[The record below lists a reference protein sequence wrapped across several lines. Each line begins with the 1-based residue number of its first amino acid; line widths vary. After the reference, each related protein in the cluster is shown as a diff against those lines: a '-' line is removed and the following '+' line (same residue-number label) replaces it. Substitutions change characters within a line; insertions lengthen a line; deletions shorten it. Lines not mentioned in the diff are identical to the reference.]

1 MDNNT
6 NEIMQSLNELRRTV
20 EGRLDDCLT
29 REKAEKLVT
38 EIVNKTHPAETKAV
52 LPENPSTEDVMQRA
66 AAFRTSRRAAW
77 NSDYGRK
84 FGDMKTFLSMARKAY
99 AGMAEGNGPDGGYL
113 VPTEFSSEV
122 LRLLSDTAAIFKL
135 ARVVPM
141 AAFKRDV
148 PVQATGVSVAWAEEA
163 ASRASSKPT
172 FGKVTQQAKVMAAII
187 KCTDELLRDSALDLQ
202 AFLSE
207 MVAEAMALEIER
219 VALAGK
225 TASGDPFNGVL
236 NASGVQSVSMASTA
250 VSFDDVLELIFKLND
265 AYARDAAIVINR
277 AGLKKLMKL
286 HDDRGNY
293 LWQPPAGN
301 LPAAIWGVPY
311 VLSSQLPANLGTG
324 SDETAALFGRFGQYL
339 WVSPREEMAVKVS
352 QDAYDANDATNAFLQ
367 DQTWLRFTQ
376 AVSVDV
382 MSGGAFAKLQFK

>member
-6 NEIMQSLNELRRTV
+6 EEIMQSLGELRRTV
-20 EGRLDDCLT
+20 EGRLQDCLT

-38 EIVNKTHPAETKAV
+38 DIVNRAHPAEAKAV
-52 LPENPSTEDVMQRA
+52 LPGNAQPEESVRRA
-66 AAFRTSRRAAW
+66 EGRKTGRRAAW
-77 NSDYGRK
+77 DSEYGAK

-99 AGMAEGNGPDGGYL
+99 AGMAEGSGPDGGYL

-122 LRLLSDTAAIFKL
+122 LRLLNDTSVIFKL

-141 AAFKRDV
+141 SAFKRDV

-163 ASRASSKPT
+163 ASRAAAKPT

-236 NASGVQSVSMASTA
+236 NASGVQSVSMASSSVA
-250 VSFDDVLELIFKLND
+250 FDDVLELIFKLGD
-265 AYARDAAIVINR
+265 AYSRDAALVLNR
-277 AGLKKLMKL
+277 TGLKKLMKL

-301 LPAAIWGVPY
+301 LPATIWGVPY
-311 VLSSQLPANLGTG
+311 VLSSQLPSNLGTG
-324 SDETAALFGRFGQYL
+324 TDETAALFGRFGQYL
-339 WVSPREEMAVKVS
+339 WISPREEMAVKVS

-367 DQTWLRFTQ
+367 DQTWLRFTE